1 MNAVS
6 VDGPLD
12 GLRSQ
17 EVSQPAARGLRLMM
31 SHLVL
36 GLLLSTTPASAQEV
50 RGAEEVWALSPDQH
64 ELLEPS
70 SVVIDAEDGIWVA
83 DPRSGVFRWAL
94 DGTALGPVGRSGDGP
109 GEHRLP
115 ALLQRSGDDEILL
128 FDRRFPR
135 VTRFRPDGSLVSTEN
150 LADLPMDLRGEVED
164 FAAVS
169 EGFLLWTVSMPIN
182 RPRSYEGRAR
192 LLEASPTGRP
202 GEVIQDLPA
211 PEHYVDRDELNTL
224 VVPVPHGEAPLLRLT
239 RDGPFVLGSARA
251 PRVRLMDAD
260 GEVLEDAELDL
271 QGDALPPVDSE
282 AELGRI
288 EGRLFGELEHR
299 QDQIP
304 AELDRYFTDKFRR
317 ALSRLELP
325 DSSAYLTFILS
336 GRDGQVWLQTGE
348 RTDHGQVWRL
358 WKPGEWDA
366 TSSCAI
372 SIAHAGE
379 VVAGSAA
386 GASLVLVEML
396 EEELPR
402 LVRYDVEGC
411 ASG

>member
-1 MNAVS
+1 
-6 VDGPLD
+6 
-12 GLRSQ
+12 
-17 EVSQPAARGLRLMM
+17 
-31 SHLVL
+31 
-36 GLLLSTTPASAQEV
+36 
-50 RGAEEVWALSPDQH
+50 
-64 ELLEPS
+64 
-70 SVVIDAEDGIWVA
+70 
-83 DPRSGVFRWAL
+83 
-94 DGTALGPVGRSGDGP
+94 
-109 GEHRLP
+109 
-115 ALLQRSGDDEILL
+115 
-128 FDRRFPR
+128 
-135 VTRFRPDGSLVSTEN
+135 
-150 LADLPMDLRGEVED
+150 
-164 FAAVS
+164 
-169 EGFLLWTVSMPIN
+169 
-182 RPRSYEGRAR
+182 
-192 LLEASPTGRP
+192 
-202 GEVIQDLPA
+202 
-211 PEHYVDRDELNTL
+211 
-224 VVPVPHGEAPLLRLT
+224 
-239 RDGPFVLGSARA
+239 
-251 PRVRLMDAD
+251 MDAD